1 MEQVQREW
9 SKVRHNRWKI
19 EAWRAIAPGL
29 SGKTS
34 TPYAPDAADDYM
46 HAKFTVADEHVISGN
61 YNASKHG
68 EINAENVV
76 HIVSDFHAC
85 RFVEFADLIASRYR
99 D

>member
-9 SKVRHNRWKI
+9 SKERHNRWKI

-34 TPYAPDAADDYM
+34 TPYAPDAAGDYM

-61 YNASKHG
+61 YNLSNTGDQRRERRSHR
-68 EINAENVV
+68 E
-76 HIVSDFHAC
+76 
-85 RFVEFADLIASRYR
+85 
-99 D
+99 